1 MFPWIAQLIELL
13 PHFARLVPALER
25 FLQSKGGGDEASRQ
39 AMAEAADGLR
49 GDLALT
55 AEKLQ
60 HEMAQLTASHAGI
73 YRQLNE
79 QSEKIATLGGSMR
92 SIEATFDT
100 MERRTRRIEKRL
112 GMLIALV
119 LGCGLLLVAAIVVEL
134 LHR

>member
-1 MFPWIAQLIELL
+1 MWPALAQLLELL

-25 FLQSKGGGDEASRQ
+25 FLQSKGGNDEASRR
-39 AMAEAADGLR
+39 ALAEVAEGLR

-60 HEMAQLTASHAGI
+60 HDLAQVTSSHAGL

-79 QSEKIATLGGSMR
+79 QSEKMAELSSAMR

-112 GMLIALV
+112 GNLIFLAF
-119 LGCGLLLVAAIVVEL
+119 GCTVLLVAAIVVEL